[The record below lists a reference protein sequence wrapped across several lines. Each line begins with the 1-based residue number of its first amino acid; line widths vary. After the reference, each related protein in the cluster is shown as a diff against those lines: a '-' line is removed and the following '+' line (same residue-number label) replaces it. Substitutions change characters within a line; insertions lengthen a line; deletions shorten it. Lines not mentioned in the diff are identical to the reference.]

1 MAKIVVVG
9 SGTDVGKTIVSATL
23 VAGLGAHYWKPI
35 QAGTT
40 PQTDSERVQQ
50 LLDLSP
56 HLILPE
62 AYRLQ
67 SPESP
72 HSAAAKE
79 GIIINPDKLQVPDI
93 DGHLV
98 IEGAGGLMVPLNDE
112 TLYIDL
118 LRQWQLPVVLVCSLY
133 LGAINHSLL
142 SLHALKSYDIPTLGV
157 IFSGQGSPAMEEA
170 VLGHSG
176 VPLIGR
182 VPQLDHL
189 DTSSLQKA
197 FSEMDMG
204 RLLMDM

>member
-50 LLDLSP
+50 LLGLP
-56 HLILPE
+56 PQRIVPE
-62 AYRLQ
+62 AYRLL

-79 GIIINPDKLQVPDI
+79 GIVIAADKIQVPDI
-93 DGHLV
+93 EGHLV
-98 IEGAGGLMVPLNDE
+98 IEGAGGLMVPLNHS

-118 LRQWQLPVVLVCSLY
+118 LHQWQIPVVLVCSLY
-133 LGAINHSLL
+133 LGAINHTLL
-142 SLHALKSYDIPTLGV
+142 SLHALKSHNIPTLGL
-157 IFSGQGSPAMEEA
+157 IFSGQGSPSMEEA
-170 VLGHSG
+170 ILRHSG

-189 DTSSLQKA
+189 DATSLQNA
-197 FSEMDMG
+197 FSGLDLEQ
-204 RLLMDM
+204 LLMDI